1 MAALPRI
8 AVILT
13 GGTINSVG
21 NDRLD
26 LAWYMEAGKRLK
38 EGELV
43 GQVPEL
49 KEIAQVR
56 EVAFRRLPSHA
67 LVDKDW
73 LELLR
78 TIHALFD
85 EDQADGVVITHGTNT
100 IEETAYFLNLT
111 LKTDKPVVVVG
122 SMRPSSA
129 ISADGYLNILNAVKV
144 AADPG
149 SRGRGCLLVMNDT
162 IFNGRD
168 VTKNSTYRVEA
179 FQSRDLGPLGFADAD
194 GKVVYYHQATRRHT
208 AATDF
213 DVRGRQSLPRV
224 DIVLSYVGADGTFI
238 EAAAN
243 AGAKGI
249 VSAAT
254 GAGRPTPAEDTAFD
268 KAYKEK
274 GMLMCLCSRVASGR
288 VVRSPGL
295 AKRGFVAGDN
305 LQPWKARIL
314 LSLALT
320 TTSNADD
327 IQRMF
332 DTYRV
337 GNKKWTRGSSPR
349 VTLSGHCRARP
360 GNPSRERRQPCKQT
374 SSSGTGGSSP
384 RKRHSAAGLPS
395 PERNSSPSE
404 PMRRCRT
411 ARRSSTRKA
420 STSCRA

>member
-1 MAALPRI
+1 MANLPRV
-8 AVILT
+8 ALILT
-13 GGTINSVG
+13 GGTIDSLG
-21 NDRLD
+21 KDRLD
-26 LAWYMEAGKRLK
+26 LAWYIEAGKRLGD
-38 EGELV
+38 GELL
-43 GQVPEL
+43 QQLPEL
-49 KEIAQVR
+49 KEIADVQ
-56 EVAFRRLPSHA
+56 ELPFRRLPSHA

-78 TIHALFD
+78 TIHKLFD
-85 EDQADGVVITHGTNT
+85 EDKADGIVITHGTNT

-122 SMRPSSA
+122 SMRPASA
-129 ISADGYLNILNAVKV
+129 ISADGYLNLLNAVRV

-179 FQSRDLGPLGFADAD
+179 FESRDMGPLGFADAD
-194 GKVVYYHQATRRHT
+194 GRIVYYHQPARRHT
-208 AATDF
+208 VDTEF
-213 DVRGRQSLPRV
+213 DVRDRETLPRV
-224 DIVLSYVGADGTFI
+224 DVVVSYVGADGVMI

-254 GAGRPTPAEDTAFD
+254 GAGRPTPAEDAAFD
-268 KAYKEK
+268 KAYKDK

-295 AKRGFVAGDN
+295 AKRGFVAADN
-305 LQPWKARIL
+305 LQPWKARLL

-320 TTSNADD
+320 KSNNADD

-332 DTYRV
+332 DTY
-337 GNKKWTRGSSPR
+337 
-349 VTLSGHCRARP
+349 
-360 GNPSRERRQPCKQT
+360 
-374 SSSGTGGSSP
+374 
-384 RKRHSAAGLPS
+384 
-395 PERNSSPSE
+395 
-404 PMRRCRT
+404 
-411 ARRSSTRKA
+411 
-420 STSCRA
+420 

>member
-1 MAALPRI
+1 MATLPRI

-13 GGTINSVG
+13 GGTIDSVG
-21 NDRLD
+21 TDRLD

-49 KEIAQVR
+49 KAIAQVR
-56 EVAFRRLPSHA
+56 DVPFRRLPSHA

-78 TIHALFD
+78 TIHTLFD
-85 EDQADGVVITHGTNT
+85 ADQADGIVITHGTNT

-129 ISADGYLNILNAVKV
+129 ISADGYLNVLNAVRV
-144 AADPG
+144 AADP
-149 SRGRGCLLVMNDT
+149 SSHGRGCLLVMNDT

-179 FQSRDLGPLGFADAD
+179 FQSRDMGPLGFADAD
-194 GKVVYYHQATRRHT
+194 GKVIYYHHSTRRHT
-208 AATDF
+208 IDTEF
-213 DVRGRQSLPRV
+213 DVRERQSLPRV
-224 DIVLSYVGADGTFI
+224 DIVISYVGADGTMI
-238 EAAAN
+238 EAAAD

-254 GAGRPTPAEDTAFD
+254 GAGRPTPAEDAAFD

-295 AKRGFVAGDN
+295 AKRGFLAGDN
-305 LQPWKARIL
+305 L
-314 LSLALT
+314 
-320 TTSNADD
+320 
-327 IQRMF
+327 
-332 DTYRV
+332 
-337 GNKKWTRGSSPR
+337 
-349 VTLSGHCRARP
+349 
-360 GNPSRERRQPCKQT
+360 
-374 SSSGTGGSSP
+374 
-384 RKRHSAAGLPS
+384 
-395 PERNSSPSE
+395 
-404 PMRRCRT
+404 
-411 ARRSSTRKA
+411 
-420 STSCRA
+420 